1 MILRNASRLAL
12 VTLAESWL
20 LMVGGCFGVGDNF
33 PVRSALVEVPS
44 MDRWLDLETASKQ
57 ERPQHPAARKIEAMG
72 DEVVATLNDPSL
84 SREDRER
91 RFREMLARD
100 LDIPVL
106 ARFML
111 GRHWKKASPELRD
124 AYVEAFGGYL
134 INRYASLLGGVSRI
148 ERFHVEE
155 AKPLPKG
162 DLLVNTRIDRAGKSP
177 IVAAWRMRERDDG
190 RIVIIDLMMEGFSM
204 AQTQRQEFRSIL
216 RANQGR
222 IEDLIIALRE
232 NSA

>member
-12 VTLAESWL
+12 VTFAGSWL
-20 LMVGGCFGVGDNF
+20 LMVGGCFGVGDHF
-33 PVRSALVEVPS
+33 TVRSALVEAPS

-57 ERPQHPAARKIEAMG
+57 ERPQHPAARKVEAMG
-72 DEVVATLNDPSL
+72 EEVVATLNDPSL

-91 RFREMLARD
+91 RFRDMLARD

-111 GRHWKKASPELRD
+111 GRHWKKTSPETRD
-124 AYVEAFGGYL
+124 TYIEAFGGYL
-134 INRYASLLGGVSRI
+134 VNRYASLLGGASRI
-148 ERFHVEE
+148 ERFQVEE
-155 AKPLPKG
+155 AKLLPKG
-162 DLLVNTRIDRAGKSP
+162 DVLVNTRIDRAGKKP
-177 IVAAWRMRERDDG
+177 ILAAWRMRERDDG

-216 RANQGR
+216 RANKGN
-222 IEDLIIALRE
+222 IDGLITALRE
-232 NSA
+232 DSA